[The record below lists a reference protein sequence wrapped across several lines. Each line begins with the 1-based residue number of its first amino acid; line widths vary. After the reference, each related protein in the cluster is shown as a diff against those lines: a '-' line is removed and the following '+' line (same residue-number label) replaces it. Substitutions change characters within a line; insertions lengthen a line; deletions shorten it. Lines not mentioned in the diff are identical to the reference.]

1 MSSGEPPD
9 PGLGK
14 LSHRMN
20 NALAYVL
27 TNLNVVV
34 EELETA
40 PGLPPDQRR
49 RLLRLLDDATQG
61 SGRLGELIRELQA
74 TAHVVN
80 DPTPDNSEDTWDVEG
95 AAARILV
102 IDDEEA
108 ILSSLKLALRR
119 YDVHAESDP
128 RAAIA
133 RIEAGERFDLV
144 LCDLVMPGMSGMDVY
159 KALQRV
165 RRDLLPRM
173 IFMTGGAFTA
183 ELRAFLGSIR
193 NTVLHK
199 PFDTKTLRWLVAQQL
214 NRAGAAPS

>member
-1 MSSGEPPD
+1 MSSGDEQD

-20 NALAYVL
+20 NTLAYVL

-40 PGLPPDQRR
+40 PGLPPEQRR
-49 RLLRLLDDATQG
+49 RMLRLLDDATQG

-74 TAHVVN
+74 SAHVSP
-80 DPTPDNSEDTWDVEG
+80 DQTPDNSEDTWDVEG
-95 AAARILV
+95 ATARILV

-119 YDVHAESDP
+119 YDVHAEADP
-128 RAAIA
+128 RVALA

-214 NRAGAAPS
+214 NRAGAST

>member
-1 MSSGEPPD
+1 MSSNDDREVE
-9 PGLGK
+9 LGK

-27 TNLNVVV
+27 TNLNLLV
-34 EELETA
+34 EEVE
-40 PGLPPDQRR
+40 GLREVPMDHKR
-49 RLLRLLDDATQG
+49 RLLRLTDDAS
-61 SGRLGELIRELQA
+61 SGAERLGELIRELQSKTHPVPDSSA
-74 TAHVVN
+74 QV
-80 DPTPDNSEDTWDVEG
+80 DNSEDTWDAEG
-95 AAARILV
+95 DTARILV

-128 RAAIA
+128 KVALERL
-133 RIEAGERFDLV
+133 ESGERFDLV
-144 LCDLVMPGMSGMDVY
+144 LCDLVMPGMSGMDMY
-159 KALQRV
+159 KALQRN
-165 RRDLLPRM
+165 RREMLPRV

-183 ELRAFLGSIR
+183 DLRSFLGSIR

-214 NRAGAAPS
+214 NRATA